1 MRLYEL
7 LKEMYD
13 EDDFNKVFGICPTCK
28 QKKSKCQCELDEGS
42 YGYGAEGKPEW
53 FDRAVALKKANPRIT
68 AVEIARQLG
77 IPQSQV
83 LYWLT
88 GVGGSVRMRK
98 RPKDSFPFEPGAFPQ
113 GAGNL
118 KYTDGAKPDWYDQAL
133 QMAKAGGTFIAISK
147 KLGVSPDN
155 IGKWLIKG
163 RKSRY
168 GKIINPDAV
177 LEPRKIRGK
186 KLDVNLLMDFI
197 STGYTD
203 EDIIELIVDE
213 KGPKIASQVKNMLPI
228 LRKKLN
234 PGTQVID
241 KTATGINN
249 PDISSVVPESRENL
263 DEDIGDDQYPDI
275 TQSKK
280 EEIIHAWE
288 YQEDLIDIGNGYQ
301 ILSGENHGRA
311 DNVALLIGPDYKIKD
326 EDTDIEKL
334 LDNNFGIIQGEN
346 FADGKKEAFIRP
358 NFDYEWEEA
367 NRYPEF
373 KKLGKDGWVELA
385 SKGKATTIVSAK
397 DINNTDAADVDS
409 FKTLDPQKQKRATA
423 QLKSGKVEMPIVA
436 VYSDGHK
443 ELIGGNTRLTAM
455 MHDKGQATVWQFEVP
470 DEILDENFA
479 DGKVKGKSRPG
490 RVKKSGAS
498 CDGSVTSLRKKA
510 KDSSGEKSKM
520 YHWCA
525 NMKSG
530 KKKK

>member
-28 QKKSKCQCELDEGS
+28 QKKSKCQCELEEGS

-68 AVEIARQLG
+68 AVKIARQLG

-197 STGYTD
+197 STGYPD

-241 KTATGINN
+241 KTATGITN
-249 PDISSVVPESRENL
+249 PDISSV
-263 DEDIGDDQYPDI
+263 
-275 TQSKK
+275 
-280 EEIIHAWE
+280 
-288 YQEDLIDIGNGYQ
+288 
-301 ILSGENHGRA
+301 
-311 DNVALLIGPDYKIKD
+311 
-326 EDTDIEKL
+326 
-334 LDNNFGIIQGEN
+334 
-346 FADGKKEAFIRP
+346 
-358 NFDYEWEEA
+358 
-367 NRYPEF
+367 
-373 KKLGKDGWVELA
+373 
-385 SKGKATTIVSAK
+385 KG
-397 DINNTDAADVDS
+397 
-409 FKTLDPQKQKRATA
+409 
-423 QLKSGKVEMPIVA
+423 
-436 VYSDGHK
+436 
-443 ELIGGNTRLTAM
+443 
-455 MHDKGQATVWQFEVP
+455 
-470 DEILDENFA
+470 
-479 DGKVKGKSRPG
+479 
-490 RVKKSGAS
+490 
-498 CDGSVTSLRKKA
+498 
-510 KDSSGEKSKM
+510 
-520 YHWCA
+520 
-525 NMKSG
+525 
-530 KKKK
+530 